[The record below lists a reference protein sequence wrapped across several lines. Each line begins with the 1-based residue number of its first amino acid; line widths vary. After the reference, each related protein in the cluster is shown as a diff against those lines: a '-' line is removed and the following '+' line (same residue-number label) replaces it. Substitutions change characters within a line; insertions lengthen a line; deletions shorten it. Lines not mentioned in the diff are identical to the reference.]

1 MRLYFG
7 KEESLQL
14 GDPSDT
20 TTIVLGQFES
30 TQPSEFGSTD
40 QSDFGG
46 AIGLINGILFGI
58 YFWAITITIALL
70 VF

>member
-7 KEESLQL
+7 KEESLGL
-14 GDPSDT
+14 GNLSDT

-30 TQPSEFGSTD
+30 TKPSEIGSTD
-40 QSDFGG
+40 QSDFKG
-46 AIGLINGILFGI
+46 AIGLMNGILFGI
-58 YFWAITITIALL
+58 YFWVITITIALL

>member
-14 GDPSDT
+14 GNLSDT
-20 TTIVLGQFES
+20 TRIVLRQHEAAR
-30 TQPSEFGSTD
+30 PSESGSKD

-46 AIGLINGILFGI
+46 AIGLMNGILFGV
-58 YFWAITITIALL
+58 YFWIITITIALL